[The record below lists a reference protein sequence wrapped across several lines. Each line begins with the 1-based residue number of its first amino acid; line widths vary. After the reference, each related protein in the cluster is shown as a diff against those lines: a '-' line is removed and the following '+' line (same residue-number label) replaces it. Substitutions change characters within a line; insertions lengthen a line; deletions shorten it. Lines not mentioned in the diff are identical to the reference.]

1 MYCIDGTFRICRVRE
16 RTAFLGSRL
25 HDRADAERNQPC
37 RDVDRRCFRDFATLQ
52 EIKKENKELKS
63 RLEEMT
69 TENNRLQQN
78 SATLERYKELYKM
91 DQNTADYPKVAA
103 NVIASEN
110 SNWFSKF
117 TIDKGSNDGIRE
129 DMNVLSGTGLV
140 GIVTEVGPNWA
151 TVSSII
157 DDKNVSAM
165 ILTTF
170 DKCIVSG
177 DLQTVQ
183 DGLLKF
189 EQLANNENEVAV
201 GEQVV
206 TSNISSKYLQGLLVG
221 YISEVNVDSNNLT
234 RSGYIIPA
242 TDFKELQEVLVITTT
257 KQDLIDG
264 KGESGSD
271 NGGRI
276 DMKKIKRILIC
287 AVLIT
292 VCFLLETTVFQ
303 KLAFASIIPN
313 LLIIV
318 TSSFGFMRGQKKGL
332 IIGFFVDF

>member
-1 MYCIDGTFRICRVRE
+1 MKRKNQFSTSNKYWLLILAIICIVLMGLSGFAESGKGPLSWAAGYTIVPMQKGINRV
-16 RTAFLGSRL
+16 GMWIG
-25 HDRADAERNQPC
+25 
-37 RDVDRRCFRDFATLQ
+37 DVSENFATLQ

-151 TVSSII
+151 T
-157 DDKNVSAM
+157 VSAM

-271 NGGRI
+271 NGG
-276 DMKKIKRILIC
+276 
-287 AVLIT
+287 
-292 VCFLLETTVFQ
+292 E
-303 KLAFASIIPN
+303 
-313 LLIIV
+313 
-318 TSSFGFMRGQKKGL
+318 
-332 IIGFFVDF
+332 

>member
-1 MYCIDGTFRICRVRE
+1 MKRKNQFSTSNKYWLLILAIICIVLMGLSGFAESGKGPLSWAAGYTIVPMQKGINRV
-16 RTAFLGSRL
+16 GMWIG
-25 HDRADAERNQPC
+25 
-37 RDVDRRCFRDFATLQ
+37 DVSENFATLQ

-177 DLQTVQ
+177 DLQT
-183 DGLLKF
+183 
-189 EQLANNENEVAV
+189 
-201 GEQVV
+201 
-206 TSNISSKYLQGLLVG
+206 LQGLLVG

-271 NGGRI
+271 NGG
-276 DMKKIKRILIC
+276 
-287 AVLIT
+287 
-292 VCFLLETTVFQ
+292 E
-303 KLAFASIIPN
+303 
-313 LLIIV
+313 
-318 TSSFGFMRGQKKGL
+318 
-332 IIGFFVDF
+332 

>member
-1 MYCIDGTFRICRVRE
+1 MKRKNQFSTSNKYWLLILAIICIVLMGLSGFAESGKGPLSWAAGYTIVPMQKGINRV
-16 RTAFLGSRL
+16 GMWIG
-25 HDRADAERNQPC
+25 
-37 RDVDRRCFRDFATLQ
+37 DVSENFATLQ

-183 DGLLKF
+183 DELLKF

-271 NGGRI
+271 NGG
-276 DMKKIKRILIC
+276 
-287 AVLIT
+287 
-292 VCFLLETTVFQ
+292 E
-303 KLAFASIIPN
+303 
-313 LLIIV
+313 
-318 TSSFGFMRGQKKGL
+318 
-332 IIGFFVDF
+332 

>member
-1 MYCIDGTFRICRVRE
+1 MKRKNQFSTSNKYWLLILAIICIVLMGLSGFAESGKGPLSWAAGYTIVPMQKGINRV
-16 RTAFLGSRL
+16 GMWIG
-25 HDRADAERNQPC
+25 
-37 RDVDRRCFRDFATLQ
+37 DVSENFATLQ

-170 DKCIVSG
+170 DKCIVSR

-271 NGGRI
+271 NGG
-276 DMKKIKRILIC
+276 
-287 AVLIT
+287 
-292 VCFLLETTVFQ
+292 E
-303 KLAFASIIPN
+303 
-313 LLIIV
+313 
-318 TSSFGFMRGQKKGL
+318 
-332 IIGFFVDF
+332 

>member
-1 MYCIDGTFRICRVRE
+1 MKRKNQFSTSNKYWLLILAIICIVLMGLSGFAESGKGPLSWAAGYTIVPMQKGINRV
-16 RTAFLGSRL
+16 GMWIG
-25 HDRADAERNQPC
+25 
-37 RDVDRRCFRDFATLQ
+37 DVSENFATLQ

-78 SATLERYKELYKM
+78 SATLERY
-91 DQNTADYPKVAA
+91 
-103 NVIASEN
+103 
-110 SNWFSKF
+110 KF

-271 NGGRI
+271 NGG
-276 DMKKIKRILIC
+276 
-287 AVLIT
+287 
-292 VCFLLETTVFQ
+292 E
-303 KLAFASIIPN
+303 
-313 LLIIV
+313 
-318 TSSFGFMRGQKKGL
+318 
-332 IIGFFVDF
+332 

>member
-1 MYCIDGTFRICRVRE
+1 MKRKNQFSTSNKYWLLILAIICIVLMGLSGFAESGKGPLSWAAGYTIVPMQKGINRV
-16 RTAFLGSRL
+16 GMWIG
-25 HDRADAERNQPC
+25 
-37 RDVDRRCFRDFATLQ
+37 DVSENFATLQ

-117 TIDKGSNDGIRE
+117 TIDKGSNDGLRE

-165 ILTTF
+165 ILTNF

-189 EQLANNENEVAV
+189 EQLANNEN
-201 GEQVV
+201 
-206 TSNISSKYLQGLLVG
+206 
-221 YISEVNVDSNNLT
+221 
-234 RSGYIIPA
+234 
-242 TDFKELQEVLVITTT
+242 
-257 KQDLIDG
+257 
-264 KGESGSD
+264 
-271 NGGRI
+271 
-276 DMKKIKRILIC
+276 
-287 AVLIT
+287 
-292 VCFLLETTVFQ
+292 
-303 KLAFASIIPN
+303 
-313 LLIIV
+313 
-318 TSSFGFMRGQKKGL
+318 
-332 IIGFFVDF
+332 